1 MKTTILLVGHGSRHT
16 AGNDEINA
24 FSQQWRL
31 KNPQLTI
38 ETCFIEF
45 ANVLLDQGLDN
56 AARDAQRV
64 VVVPLIL
71 NAAGHVNSE
80 IPYHIQ
86 QAYQRHPKVQ
96 FVYARHLGANESI
109 FAILK
114 RNLLKTLDKMAMPDP
129 KTTGV
134 ILLARGS
141 SDRKANG
148 EIAKMARW
156 LFEATDH
163 ELVEVAYTGITH
175 PRLET
180 VVQRQTTLGMTQIAV
195 LPYYLYTGTLIER
208 INVQMERLQN
218 QYPQT
223 AFARADY
230 FGFEPEIYQLLS
242 ERVSEALTEE
252 LAGIQPIMIAGDG
265 CHLQPL
271 PPGEHHHHHD
281 HDHQHAHPETN

>member
-1 MKTTILLVGHGSRHT
+1 MKTTVLLVGHGSRHI
-16 AGNDEINA
+16 AGNDEINE
-24 FSQQWRL
+24 FSTQWQL
-31 KNPQLTI
+31 KNPQLKI

-45 ANVLLDQGLDN
+45 ADVLLDPGLDN
-56 AARDAQRV
+56 AARDAERV

-86 QAYQRHPKVQ
+86 QAHQRHPKVQ
-96 FVYARHLGANESI
+96 FVYARHIGANDSI
-109 FAILK
+109 FAILQ
-114 RNLLKTLDKMAMPDP
+114 RNLRKTLAKMAMPDP

-156 LFEATDH
+156 LFETTDH
-163 ELVEVAYTGITH
+163 ELIDVAYTGITH
-175 PRLET
+175 PRLESM
-180 VVQRQTTLGMTQIAV
+180 VQRQATLGMRQIAV

-208 INVQMERLQN
+208 IKVQVERLQN
-218 QYPQT
+218 QYPEI
-223 AFARADY
+223 AFARSDY

-242 ERVSEALTEE
+242 ERVDEALTQEIS
-252 LAGIQPIMIAGDG
+252 GIKPVMITSDE
-265 CHLQPL
+265 CHYRPL
-271 PPGEHHHHHD
+271 PQGEHHHHQHV
-281 HDHQHAHPETN
+281 HQDAKL